1 MFCLSSSGLD
11 FILIRYIFLEVSAI
25 SKNELMINEEIR
37 DKEVRLVDETGTS
50 LGIVS
55 AKEAM
60 KIAYEKNLD
69 LVKIAPNANPPVCKI
84 MDYGKYMFDL
94 AKKEKEVRKNQKIV
108 NVKEVRIGLDIGEH
122 DFNVKV
128 KQAIRFLKSE
138 DKVKLTVRFVG
149 REMNFTDRGHELINR
164 FVECVS
170 EVGTMEKK
178 PKLEGR
184 RMSVIINPK

>member
-94 AKKEKEVRKNQKIV
+94 AKKEKEVRKNQKVV

-128 KQAIRFLKSE
+128 KQAIKFLKSE

>member
-1 MFCLSSSGLD
+1 
-11 FILIRYIFLEVSAI
+11 LEVSAI

-37 DKEVRLVDETGTS
+37 DREVRLVDETGKA

-55 AKEAM
+55 SKEAL

>member
-1 MFCLSSSGLD
+1 M
-11 FILIRYIFLEVSAI
+11 SAI

-37 DKEVRLVDETGTS
+37 DREVRLVDETGKA

-55 AKEAM
+55 SKEAL

-138 DKVKLTVRFVG
+138 DKVKLT
-149 REMNFTDRGHELINR
+149 
-164 FVECVS
+164 S
-170 EVGTMEKK
+170 
-178 PKLEGR
+178 
-184 RMSVIINPK
+184 